1 MGRAPGLVTGR
12 AWGPEWEARGL
23 GCRARGAEP
32 LYVDTGVVLHLTPLT
47 GRVLT
52 YWEAA
57 VACNRLSAWTVFS
70 ILEEHVVLESPGQ
83 MSAEAAMSL
92 PHLLFTGPRTRGLGN

>member
-1 MGRAPGLVTGR
+1 M
-12 AWGPEWEARGL
+12 
-23 GCRARGAEP
+23 
-32 LYVDTGVVLHLTPLT
+32 DTGVVLHLTPLT

-83 MSAEAAMSL
+83 MSAEAAMNL